1 MLKQS
6 FGGQKSYFLKIL
18 IFRWFSLRFASLPH
32 GWTLRVK
39 AGILAFLSTI
49 KEGLHFRKLN

>member
-18 IFRWFSLRFASLPH
+18 IFSWFSIKYASSLH
-32 GWTLRVK
+32 GWILQAK

-49 KEGLHFRKLN
+49 NEGLHF

>member
-18 IFRWFSLRFASLPH
+18 IFRRFILRLASSLH
-32 GWTLRVK
+32 GWTLRAK
-39 AGILAFLSTI
+39 AWILAFLLTI
-49 KEGLHFRKLN
+49 KEDLHFRKLN

>member
-1 MLKQS
+1 M
-6 FGGQKSYFLKIL
+6 
-18 IFRWFSLRFASLPH
+18 IFKWFSLRFASLPH
-32 GWTLRVK
+32 GWTLRAK